1 MLLAT
6 SLGTASAAEVQVR
19 FIEGVL
25 HGFLVLRTAD
35 GAQVAQGDLRQVS
48 RPAGVEGHSVFRFDD
63 GSVFDETVVFTQQR
77 VFTMQSYRLV
87 QHGPA
92 FAADTEIE
100 LNRAA
105 STYRI
110 KTTDHKTGQVKAL
123 DGKLELPPDT
133 YNGMIFAVTKNL
145 PKGAAE
151 TVHLVAFTPEPRIIE
166 LQIAPANE
174 QRVVI
179 GKLDKVAL
187 HYVLKPQLGALLTLF
202 ATILGRVPPDE
213 DVWVIKDDVPAFARF
228 EGPLYVGGPVWRLEL
243 TSPHWPG

>member
-1 MLLAT
+1 
-6 SLGTASAAEVQVR
+6 
-19 FIEGVL
+19 
-25 HGFLVLRTAD
+25 
-35 GAQVAQGDLRQVS
+35 
-48 RPAGVEGHSVFRFDD
+48 VFRFDD

>member
-1 MLLAT
+1 
-6 SLGTASAAEVQVR
+6 
-19 FIEGVL
+19 
-25 HGFLVLRTAD
+25 
-35 GAQVAQGDLRQVS
+35 
-48 RPAGVEGHSVFRFDD
+48 
-63 GSVFDETVVFTQQR
+63 
-77 VFTMQSYRLV
+77 MQSYRLV

-110 KTTDHKTGQVKAL
+110 KTTDHKAGQVKAL